1 MSVPE
6 LQCPSDN
13 KPTPTPSGGWFNT
26 CFYPEVTKKPAA
38 KEIPR
43 FIKRGL
49 DIAGSLS
56 WLVILSPVFL
66 TIVLGIKLTSKG
78 PVFFKQHRPG
88 QWGKAFISLKFRTLY
103 VNDDEWSLKE
113 YVTKFIT
120 RGNGTSPAEGR
131 KRGEVVYK
139 MTRDR
144 RITPLGNILRKTGLD
159 ELPQLINVLKGEIS
173 LVGSRR
179 PAGDRHPAPAR
190 LAHARPNESSG

>member
-1 MSVPE
+1 MSFRQQTNTDPLWGVVQYLLLSRSHQE
-6 LQCPSDN
+6 A
-13 KPTPTPSGGWFNT
+13 SGERNSPVHQEG
-26 CFYPEVTKKPAA
+26 
-38 KEIPR
+38 
-43 FIKRGL
+43 
-49 DIAGSLS
+49 
-56 WLVILSPVFL
+56 VILSPVFL

>member
-13 KPTPTPSGGWFNT
+13 KPTPTPYGGYFNT
-26 CFYPEVTKKPAA
+26 RLYPDVTRKTVA

-43 FIKRGL
+43 FIKRGV

-66 TIVLGIKLTSKG
+66 AIVLGIKLTSKG
-78 PVFFKQHRPG
+78 PVLFKQHRLG
-88 QWGKAFISLKFRTLY
+88 RWGKTITSLKFRSMY
-103 VNDDEWSLKE
+103 VNNGESSPKE

-120 RGNGTSPAEGR
+120 QGTGTSPAVER
-131 KRGEVVYK
+131 KRGEVGFK
-139 MTRDR
+139 MAGDR
-144 RITPLGNILRKTGLD
+144 RITPLGNILRKTCMD

-173 LVGSRR
+173 LVGG
-179 PAGDRHPAPAR
+179 PATYTQHPPA
-190 LAHARPNESSG
+190 

>member
-6 LQCPSDN
+6 IQCPSDN
-13 KPTPTPSGGWFNT
+13 KLTPTPFGEWFNT
-26 CFYPEVTKKPAA
+26 RLYPEVTKKTAA

-49 DIAGSLS
+49 DIAGSIS
-56 WLVILSPVFL
+56 GLVILSPVFL

-78 PVFFKQHRPG
+78 PVLFKQDRLG
-88 QWGKAFISLKFRTLY
+88 QWGKTFTSLKFRSIY
-103 VNDDEWSLKE
+103 VNNDESSHKE
-113 YVTKFIT
+113 YETKFIAQ
-120 RGNGTSPAEGR
+120 GNGTLPPEGR

-144 RITPLGNILRKTGLD
+144 RITPLGNILRKTSLD

-173 LVGSRR
+173 LVGG
-179 PAGDRHPAPAR
+179 PASDTQHPPA
-190 LAHARPNESSG
+190 